1 VVVNTGAGNADGAEF
16 MHQAAAR
23 QPKAL
28 RLILG
33 DVAEQELI
41 ISCIGATH
49 QFIAKPCKPQDLIS
63 TIQRALALDACT
75 SSDQI
80 RALVPK
86 LRRLPSLPTTYFEV
100 LKQVESSSVTV
111 QAVGEVIM
119 RDPAM
124 TARLLQMVNSAA
136 FALAQKV
143 TDPTDA
149 VALLGMET
157 VKSLVLCLQVF
168 NQSETAK
175 QSGISLDQLWNHS
188 LTVAKF
194 AREIAL
200 LQTGNA
206 LMANEAFTAGLLHD
220 VGRIVMVSNLPAEY
234 AEAVKTA
241 QELKQPLQVQEALK
255 FGVDHAAVGGYLMG
269 LWGMPAAL
277 VEAATLHHSPG
288 RSPAHEFSLLTAVHA
303 ADVFAH
309 EKEAGNS
316 EFVQPQLDLNYLNLL
331 GLDAKPAV
339 WRRALLGG
347 KDGSRDTGKIAKAEK
362 SISPSSAKP
371 TVVPPVVTP
380 LVPSLPVKPAKGGNS
395 LAKILAP
402 VGAVVVI
409 VASIFLWQ
417 HYFKASVVLKAEA
430 KRVNSPVVAAAFPA
444 TPVVPKPIPVVAPAP
459 TPQVVQAPKPGPAPV
474 VVSPLDSIALQ
485 GVLLDGDDSTAILNG
500 RTLSVGERINGVMVE
515 AITSSGVTLGYYG
528 HRKVLR
534 VR

>member
-1 VVVNTGAGNADGAEF
+1 
-16 MHQAAAR
+16 MHLAAAR

-49 QFIAKPCKPQDLIS
+49 QFIAKPCKSQDLIS

-100 LKQVESSSVTV
+100 LKQVESASSTV
-111 QAVGEVIM
+111 QSVGEVIM
-119 RDPAM
+119 QDPAM

-149 VALLGMET
+149 VSLLGMET

-168 NQSETAK
+168 GQNDTAK

-194 AREIAL
+194 AREITR
-200 LQTGNA
+200 LQTGNV
-206 LMANEAFTAGLLHD
+206 LLANEAFTAGLLHD
-220 VGRIVMVSNLPAEY
+220 VGRIVIASNLPVEY
-234 AEAVKTA
+234 AGIVKSA
-241 QELKQPLQVQEALK
+241 KDLKQPLHVQEAAQ

-277 VEAATLHHSPG
+277 VEAAALHHSPA
-288 RSPAHEFSLLTAVHA
+288 RTPAHEFSLLTAVHA

-309 EKEAGNS
+309 EKDGGNS
-316 EFVQPQLDLNYLNLL
+316 ELVQPQLDFNYLNTL
-331 GLDAKPAV
+331 GLDGAPAV
-339 WRRALLGG
+339 WRRMLLGG
-347 KDGSRDTGKIAKAEK
+347 PADSGDTRKIPK
-362 SISPSSAKP
+362 IQKP
-371 TVVPPVVTP
+371 AAPIAAVPPALPP
-380 LVPSLPVKPAKGGNS
+380 LLPPLPAVAGKGGNS
-395 LAKILAP
+395 LAKFLMP

-417 HYFKASVVLKAEA
+417 HVYKSGVVVRAEA
-430 KRVNSPVVAAAFPA
+430 RQVNSTTVAVTAA
-444 TPVVPKPIPVVAPAP
+444 PVVPAAPKSNPVAAPVP
-459 TPQVVQAPKPGPAPV
+459 TPQAAQTPKPTPAV
-474 VVSPLDSIALQ
+474 VVLSPLDSIKLQ
-485 GVLLDGDDSTAILNG
+485 GVLLDDADSTAILNG
-500 RTLSVGERINGVMVE
+500 KTLSVGERINGVMVE
-515 AITSSGVTLGYYG
+515 AINSTGVTLGYNG
-528 HRKVLR
+528 HKKVLR

>member
-1 VVVNTGAGNADGAEF
+1 MKKKIYFVGFNGVELESLQSILTRLAGVWECVFFAEGAPALVALGAGPVDAVAVNTGKACVDGAEF

-49 QFIAKPCKPQDLIS
+49 QFIAKPCKPQELIS

-100 LKQVESSSVTV
+100 LKQVESAFVTV
-111 QAVGEVIM
+111 QSVGEVIK

-149 VALLGMET
+149 VSLLGMET

-168 NQSETAK
+168 NQHDTANH
-175 QSGISLDQLWNHS
+175 SGISLDHLWSHS

-194 AREIAL
+194 AREITL
-200 LQTGNA
+200 LQTGNT

-220 VGRIVMVSNLPAEY
+220 VGRIVIASNLAAEY
-234 AEAVKTA
+234 AVTVKA
-241 QELKQPLQVQEALK
+241 AREHQQPLHLQEAAQ
-255 FGVDHAAVGGYLMG
+255 FGVDHAAIGGYLMG

-277 VEAATLHHSPG
+277 VEAAALHHCPG
-288 RSPAHEFSLLTAVHA
+288 RTPAHEFSLLTAVHA

-309 EKEAGNS
+309 EKEGSNS
-316 EFVQPQLDLNYLNLL
+316 GFVQPQLDLNYLNVL
-331 GLDAKPAV
+331 GLDSRPAV
-339 WRRALLGG
+339 WRRMLLGG
-347 KDGSRDTGKIAKAEK
+347 ATDTGDTRKITKVQTCR
-362 SISPSSAKP
+362 SLRRRSTPSSSRGAATACRHRQERKFTGQILDP
-371 TVVPPVVTP
+371 DRRGGGYRGLHIP
-380 LVPSLPVKPAKGGNS
+380 L
-395 LAKILAP
+395 
-402 VGAVVVI
+402 
-409 VASIFLWQ
+409 
-417 HYFKASVVLKAEA
+417 
-430 KRVNSPVVAAAFPA
+430 AAY
-444 TPVVPKPIPVVAPAP
+444 
-459 TPQVVQAPKPGPAPV
+459 
-474 VVSPLDSIALQ
+474 L
-485 GVLLDGDDSTAILNG
+485 
-500 RTLSVGERINGVMVE
+500 
-515 AITSSGVTLGYYG
+515 
-528 HRKVLR
+528 
-534 VR
+534 